1 MDMNIYKKT
10 RYQKIY
16 KHKNGN
22 YVVIVNKPV
31 KSSISRIDGEKI
43 WKIEEA
49 LKIRDNPKTGLQKK
63 TEILY
68 KDNFD
73 ELFDK
78 YINWCEIIDKQAYNN
93 IKKKRLR
100 YNKHLKNKFTKPIA
114 KLTKEDISL
123 VIDKLNTTDKQKNH
137 VLKDLKAFLNWCVK
151 EEILLYNPAS
161 SIKNYKVPKVEMHY
175 WEPKDIRK
183 FLEFIEKQD
192 SEQSYI
198 IKLFVLFGLSFGLRV
213 GEIRALTY
221 DCIDLEHKTIRINHS
236 INYDI
241 TSEDFLSSTKT
252 YGSQRIIDI
261 SEELIKQID
270 LYKQNLID
278 LGYNIH
284 RTDLIFFN
292 YKTNKPYSDSYIRNL
307 FKDFCNDANV
317 PPIRLYDL
325 RHTFTTT
332 MISSDIPLAVI
343 SKILG
348 HTSFRTTV
356 DKYGHLSEKTRKE
369 IAKITDKY
377 IV

>member
-10 RYQKIY
+10 RYQNIY

-22 YVVIVNKPV
+22 YIVIINKPV
-31 KSSISRIDGEKI
+31 KSSISRVDGEKI

-49 LKIRDNPKTGLQKK
+49 LKIRDNPKIGLQKK

-78 YINWCEIIDKQAYNN
+78 YLKWCETIDKQAYNN
-93 IKKKRLR
+93 IKKKKIR
-100 YNKHLKNKFTKPIA
+100 YNKHLKNKFSKPIT

-151 EEILLYNPAS
+151 EEILLFNPAS
-161 SIKNYKVPKVEMHY
+161 PIKNYKVPKVEMHY
-175 WEPKDIRK
+175 WEPKDIQK
-183 FLEFIEKQD
+183 FLEYIEKQD

-270 LYKQNLID
+270 LYKQKLKD

>member
-10 RYQKIY
+10 RYQNIY

-22 YVVIVNKPV
+22 YVVIINKPV
-31 KSSISRIDGEKI
+31 KSSISRVDGEKI

-63 TEILY
+63 TEIIY

-78 YINWCEIIDKQAYNN
+78 YLKWCETIDKQAYNN
-93 IKKKRLR
+93 IKKKKIR
-100 YNKHLKNKFTKPIA
+100 YNKHLKNKFSKSIT

-123 VIDKLNTTDKQKNH
+123 AIDKLNTTDKQKNH

-151 EEILLYNPAS
+151 EEILLFNPAS
-161 SIKNYKVPKVEMHY
+161 PIKNYKVPKVEMHY
-175 WEPKDIRK
+175 WEPKDIQK
-183 FLEFIEKQD
+183 FLEYIEKQD

-270 LYKQNLID
+270 LYKQKLKD